1 MMIKR
6 LFFLLL
12 LFCPCFMLAQDTVR
26 VRRIQK
32 IMRHI
37 HYGPGLT
44 LQHNFDPSA
53 TTVALNY
60 FWAHDYRTASL
71 TLDYTSGY
79 TFSNNF
85 DKKFYNSLSLDADL
99 GYAVLPGLSL
109 NTYTNFKNTDW
120 YVAPNL
126 GIGTYAVKVFYAYN
140 ISLNDAPNFHAI
152 GIVLRPQILFNAWI
166 NADSGLSQFDV
177 RKKRKKKKVRR

>member
-32 IMRHI
+32 IMRHV

-71 TLDYTSGY
+71 TLD
-79 TFSNNF
+79 
-85 DKKFYNSLSLDADL
+85 ADF

-177 RKKRKKKKVRR
+177 RKKRKKKKVRQ